1 MENSYKNLIT
11 RASRGS
17 ESAKSELLSRQSS
30 YKDTKLSGLAG
41 EKVVS
46 RYTDFLAE
54 SDKFI
59 YKEIRN
65 IGSKLKVK
73 DSIMLDCF
81 SSATIEGA
89 RTTVE
94 KVKQVFNAPVSKDDK
109 MVINTIKA
117 QNLVYNSGISDNNI
131 RNIWELIVDG
141 VCENKNVMG
150 DKYRSGGVFVGSLTR
165 IIHTPEKYYNIERRM
180 CELFNYIN
188 NSSSSIIKACI
199 VHFYFVYIHPF
210 CDGNGRFARLWMNYI
225 LSQVSSNFKGV
236 VISREINNDLARY
249 YSSLSES
256 EFSYNGIIDI
266 TVFIEYMFNC
276 IINAIEYNKYKKY
289 ESLSSIEQRVLDK
302 MKKNSSGITAKKLGS
317 ILGISINKSRYLLNG
332 LVNKRYLYVDKSSRE
347 YRYFIK

>member
-17 ESAKSELLSRQSS
+17 ESAKSEILSRQSS

-41 EKVVS
+41 EKVVF

-150 DKYRSGGVFVGSLTR
+150 DKYRSGDVFVGSLTR

-188 NSSSSIIKACI
+188 NSSSSIIKACS

-225 LSQVSSNFKGV
+225 LSQISSNFKGV

-256 EFSYNGIIDI
+256 EFSYDGIIDI